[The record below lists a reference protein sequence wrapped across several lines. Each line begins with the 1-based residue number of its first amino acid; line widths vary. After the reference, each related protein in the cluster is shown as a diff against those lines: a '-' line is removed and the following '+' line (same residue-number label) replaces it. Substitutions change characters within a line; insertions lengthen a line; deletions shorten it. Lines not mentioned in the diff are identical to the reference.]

1 MTIKEQLL
9 QEIQSSSDN
18 LLEQTLDF
26 LRFLK
31 TKEKENVKID
41 EEKLI
46 SSTGKNLVEHLKE
59 IGVWSGDDLEKCL
72 KTVKKTRSRARFDTF
87 NPFDEE

>member
-9 QEIQSSSDN
+9 QEIKSSSDN

-31 TKEKENVKID
+31 TKEKENLKTH

-46 SSTGKNLVEHLKE
+46 SSTGKNLVKHLKE
-59 IGVWSGDDLEKCL
+59 IGAWSGDDLEECL
-72 KTVKKTRSRARFDTF
+72 KTVKETRSRARFDTS

>member
-1 MTIKEQLL
+1 MTIKEELL

-31 TKEKENVKID
+31 IKEKKNAKTD
-41 EEKLI
+41 QEKLI
-46 SSTGKNLVEHLKE
+46 RSTGKNLVEHLKE
-59 IGVWSGDDLEKCL
+59 IGSWSGDDLEECL
-72 KTVKKTRSRARFDTF
+72 KTVKETRSRAKFDTS
-87 NPFDEE
+87 NLFDEE

>member
-9 QEIQSSSDN
+9 QEIQSSSDS

-31 TKEKENVKID
+31 TKEKNNVKPD
-41 EEKLI
+41 C
-46 SSTGKNLVEHLKE
+46 
-59 IGVWSGDDLEKCL
+59 D
-72 KTVKKTRSRARFDTF
+72 RAFL
-87 NPFDEE
+87 

>member
-18 LLEQTLDF
+18 LLEQTLNF

-41 EEKLI
+41 EDKLI
-46 SSTGKNLVEHLKE
+46 SSTGKNLVQHLKE
-59 IGVWSGDDLEKCL
+59 IGSWSGDDLEECL
-72 KTVKKTRSRARFDTF
+72 KTVKETRTRAKFDTS

>member
-31 TKEKENVKID
+31 TKEKKNVTDD
-41 EEKLI
+41 EEQFI

-59 IGVWSGDDLEKCL
+59 ISSWSGDDLEECL
-72 KTVKKTRSRARFDTF
+72 KTVKETRSKAIFNAS

>member
-31 TKEKENVKID
+31 TKEIKNVEITQKQ
-41 EEKLI
+41 LI
-46 SSTGKNLVEHLKE
+46 RSTGKNLVEHLKE
-59 IGVWSGDDLEKCL
+59 IDSWSGDDVEECL
-72 KTVKKTRSRARFDTF
+72 KNVKETRSGVKFDIS

>member
-9 QEIQSSSDN
+9 QEIQSSPDS

-31 TKEKENVKID
+31 TQEKKNLKINQ
-41 EEKLI
+41 EKLI

-59 IGVWSGDDLEKCL
+59 IGSWSGDDLEKCL
-72 KTVKKTRSRARFDTF
+72 KTVKETRSRAKFDTS
-87 NPFDEE
+87 NLFDEE

>member
-31 TKEKENVKID
+31 AKEKENIKTDEKKI
-41 EEKLI
+41 
-46 SSTGKNLVEHLKE
+46 N
-59 IGVWSGDDLEKCL
+59 
-72 KTVKKTRSRARFDTF
+72 
-87 NPFDEE
+87 

>member
-9 QEIQSSSDN
+9 QEIRSSSDN

-31 TKEKENVKID
+31 AKEKENVKTH

-59 IGVWSGDDLEKCL
+59 IGAWSGDDLEECL
-72 KTVKKTRSRARFDTF
+72 NTVKETRTRARFDTS
-87 NPFDEE
+87 NPFDKQ

>member
-18 LLEQTLDF
+18 LLEQTLNF

-41 EEKLI
+41 EDKLI

-59 IGVWSGDDLEKCL
+59 IGV
-72 KTVKKTRSRARFDTF
+72 VVR
-87 NPFDEE
+87 

>member
-1 MTIKEQLL
+1 MTIKEELL
-9 QEIQSSSDN
+9 LEIQSTPDS

-31 TKEKENVKID
+31 TKEKKNVETD
-41 EEKLI
+41 QEKLI
-46 SSTGKNLVEHLKE
+46 NSTGKNLVEHLKE
-59 IGVWSGDDLEKCL
+59 IGSWSGDDLEECL
-72 KTVKKTRSRARFDTF
+72 KTVKETRYRAGFDSS